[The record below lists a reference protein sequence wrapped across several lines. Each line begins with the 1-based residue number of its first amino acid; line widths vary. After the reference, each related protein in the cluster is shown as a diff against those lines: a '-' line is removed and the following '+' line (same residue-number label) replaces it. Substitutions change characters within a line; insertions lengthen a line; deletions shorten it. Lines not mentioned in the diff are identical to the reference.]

1 MTPLD
6 QQYRNVLIFLIV
18 VILAGSGYWILKHF
32 RPVLFLGAPDLIVGA
47 EEKLPAS
54 SEPSQPASALQQPV
68 PSPEI
73 VVHVTGAVQS
83 PGVYRLSPDARV
95 QDAIEKAGGAGAQAD
110 VHRLNLAAKIRD
122 GQQIHVP
129 SASLPQAA
137 SSRADVRQLNPST
150 TPNGRAARPTP
161 SVPASEGRG
170 SEAEGRDSPPA
181 PATQASTNEPPPTEG
196 ALINVNT
203 ATLEQ
208 LQTLPRIGPVAAQ
221 RIIEYRETY
230 GPFSTI
236 EELTQVKGIG
246 EKTLEKIRHLVVVY

>member
-32 RPVLFLGAPDLIVGA
+32 RPAFFLGAPELIVGA

-54 SEPSQPASALQQPV
+54 SEPPQPASALQQPV

-95 QDAIEKAGGAGAQAD
+95 QDAIEKAGGAGARAD

-150 TPNGRAARPTP
+150 TPP
-161 SVPASEGRG
+161 SVPPSEGRG
-170 SEAEGRDSPPA
+170 SEAEGRDSP

-208 LQTLPRIGPVAAQ
+208 LQTLPRIGPVVAQ

-246 EKTLEKIRHLVVVY
+246 EKTLEKIRHLIVVY

>member
-1 MTPLD
+1 MTSLD

-32 RPVLFLGAPDLIVGA
+32 RPALFLGAPELIVGA

-54 SEPSQPASALQQPV
+54 SKPPQPASALQQPV

-83 PGVYRLSPDARV
+83 PGVYRLSPDARI
-95 QDAIEKAGGAGAQAD
+95 QDAIEKAGGAGARAD
-110 VHRLNLAAKIRD
+110 VHLLNLAAKIRD

-150 TPNGRAARPTP
+150 GSAGASPSP
-161 SVPASEGRG
+161 SVPPLKRGG
-170 SEAEGRDSPPA
+170 SEAEGRDSPA
-181 PATQASTNEPPPTEG
+181 PTNQASTNEPPPTEG
-196 ALINVNT
+196 ALINLNT
-203 ATLEQ
+203 ATSEQ

-236 EELTQVKGIG
+236 EELTKVKGIG
-246 EKTLEKIRHLVVVY
+246 EKTLEKIRHLVVVS